1 MQKKNTNSY
10 RKVIITLSIVI
21 PIAVALLFSVKIK
34 GVDLSFLPPIYA
46 GINGLTAFLLI
57 AALIAIKNKNIA
69 LHKKLVQCCLAL
81 SLLFL
86 LCYVAYHI
94 TSDTTIY
101 KGNYKTAY
109 YFILIS
115 HILLSIGVI
124 PLVLFTYLF
133 AFEGNFEK
141 HKKWTK
147 IAFPTWL
154 YVAITGV
161 IIYFM
166 ISPFY

>member
-1 MQKKNTNSY
+1 MVINKNRNY
-10 RKVIITLSIVI
+10 RKVIVAVSIVI
-21 PIAVALLFSVKIK
+21 PIAVAILFKIRIN
-34 GVDLSFLPPIYA
+34 GIDFSFLPPIYA
-46 GINGLTAFLLI
+46 GINALTAILLTS
-57 AALIAIKNKNIA
+57 ALLAIKKKKIA
-69 LHKKLVQCCLAL
+69 LHKLLIQCCLAL

-86 LCYVAYHI
+86 LSYLAYHM
-94 TSDTTIY
+94 TSDPTEY
-101 KGNYKTAY
+101 KGSYKSLY
-109 YFILIS
+109 YVILIS

-133 AFEGNFEK
+133 ALEGKFEK

-161 IIYFM
+161 IVYFM